1 MKLHLGGNLP
11 FFAPKRQKDLEITLQ
26 KPARLS
32 EVLAKLGI
40 PVSEVYLTVLNG
52 EQVNMEA
59 TRVENSDEVRLYPPI
74 DGG

>member
-11 FFAPKRQKDLEITLQ
+11 FFASERQKDLEIPLQ
-26 KPARLS
+26 EPARLS

-52 EQVNMEA
+52 EQVNMEE
-59 TRVENSDEVRLYPPI
+59 TRVDDSDEVRLYPPT

>member
-11 FFAPKRQKDLEITLQ
+11 FFAPGRQKDLEITLQ
-26 KPARLS
+26 GSARLS

-40 PVSEVYLTVLNG
+40 PVAEIALTVLNG
-52 EQVNMEA
+52 DQVILDE
-59 TRVENSDEVRLYPPI
+59 TLVSDSDEVRLYPPI

>member
-11 FFAPKRQKDLEITLQ
+11 FFAPKRQKELEVALQ
-26 KPARLS
+26 EPACLR
-32 EVLAKLGI
+32 EVLTKLGI

-52 EQVNMEA
+52 EQVILDE
-59 TRVENSDEVRLYPPI
+59 TLVTDSDKVRLYPAI

>member
-11 FFAPKRQKDLEITLQ
+11 FFAPKRQKELEVSLQ
-26 KPARLS
+26 KPTRLS
-32 EVLAKLGI
+32 EVLLQLGI

-52 EQVNMEA
+52 EQVILDE
-59 TRVENSDEVRLYPPI
+59 TLVTDSDVIRLYPPI

>member
-11 FFAPKRQKDLEITLQ
+11 FFAPKRQKELEVALQ
-26 KPARLS
+26 EPTRLS
-32 EVLAKLGI
+32 EVLLQLGI

-52 EQVNMEA
+52 EQVILDE
-59 TRVENSDEVRLYPPI
+59 TLVTDSDVIWLYPPI

>member
-11 FFAPKRQKDLEITLQ
+11 FFALKRQKELEVALQ
-26 KPARLS
+26 EPACLR
-32 EVLAKLGI
+32 EVLTKLGI

-52 EQVNMEA
+52 EQVILDE
-59 TRVENSDEVRLYPPI
+59 TLVTDSDEVRLYPPI